1 MCSKYFAGG
10 KRVKKAVSIILWIFS
25 VVLLLMALA
34 LLVTSLLSCAMML
47 ACAVLI
53 NPLFH
58 EHVPIKKGLT
68 ALLTIGLFIAA
79 FAVLPTQP
87 ETVPL
92 RATEVSEEI
101 LQVTTEPVAPK
112 SILRE
117 LPAEATPLEETSV
130 PLKTELQSP
139 IPTVRPTVAPTAT
152 PTETPTMTPT
162 AIPTA
167 TPTQKPTPS
176 PTPTPLTKAAP
187 ITLSTEITIIDY
199 SESVSR
205 GSYAFIKIQGAPNTD
220 YDCEVEY
227 KSGMSEASGLGVKR
241 SDGNGYVS
249 WKWKVGTRTSLD
261 YTPTIYVSGGGDS
274 ISVDFDVTK

>member
-1 MCSKYFAGG
+1 M
-10 KRVKKAVSIILWIFS
+10 KKAVSIILWIFS

-34 LLVTSLLSCAMML
+34 LLVTSLLSCVMML
-47 ACAVLI
+47 SCAVLI

-68 ALLTIGLFIAA
+68 VLLIIGLFITA

-101 LQVTTEPVAPK
+101 LQATTEPVSPK

-117 LPAEATPLEETSV
+117 LPAEATPLDETIV
-130 PLKTELQSP
+130 PLKAELLSP
-139 IPTVRPTVAPTAT
+139 TPTVIPTITPTAT
-152 PTETPTMTPT
+152 PTATPTMTPT
-162 AIPTA
+162 ATPTA
-167 TPTQKPTPS
+167 TPTQKPTP
-176 PTPTPLTKAAP
+176 TATPLTKAAP
-187 ITLSTEITIIDY
+187 VTRSTEITIIDY

-227 KSGMSEASGLGVKR
+227 KSGMSEASGLGVKQ
-241 SDGNGYVS
+241 SDSNGYVS

-261 YTPTIYVSGGGDS
+261 YTPTIYVGGGGDS

>member
-1 MCSKYFAGG
+1 MCLKYFAGG

-25 VVLLLMALA
+25 VILLLMALA
-34 LLVTSLLSCAMML
+34 LLVTSLLSCAMVL

-79 FAVLPTQP
+79 FSVLPTQP
-87 ETVPL
+87 ETEPL

-112 SILRE
+112 NILRE

-130 PLKTELQSP
+130 PLKTELLSP
-139 IPTVRPTVAPTAT
+139 TPTVIPTAT
-152 PTETPTMTPT
+152 PTATPTMTPT
-162 AIPTA
+162 ATPTA
-167 TPTQKPTPS
+167 TPTQKPTP
-176 PTPTPLTKAAP
+176 TPTPLTKAAP
-187 ITLSTEITIIDY
+187 VTRSTEITIIDY

-227 KSGMSEASGLGVKR
+227 KSGMSEASGLGVKQ
-241 SDGNGYVS
+241 SDSNGYVS

-274 ISVDFDVTK
+274 ISVVFDVTK

>member
-1 MCSKYFAGG
+1 
-10 KRVKKAVSIILWIFS
+10 VKKAVSIILWIFS

-58 EHVPIKKGLT
+58 EHVQIKKGLT

-117 LPAEATPLEETSV
+117 LPAEATPLDETSV
-130 PLKTELQSP
+130 PLRTELLSP
-139 IPTVRPTVAPTAT
+139 TPTVIPTVTSTAT
-152 PTETPTMTPT
+152 PTATLT
-162 AIPTA
+162 ATATPTA
-167 TPTQKPTPS
+167 TPTQKPTP
-176 PTPTPLTKAAP
+176 TATPLTKAAP
-187 ITLSTEITIIDY
+187 VTRSTEITIIDY

-227 KSGMSEASGLGVKR
+227 KSGMSEASGLGVKQ

-249 WKWKVGTRTSLD
+249 WKWKVGTRTSLV

>member
-1 MCSKYFAGG
+1 M
-10 KRVKKAVSIILWIFS
+10 KKAVSIILWIFS
-25 VVLLLMALA
+25 AVLLLMALS
-34 LLVTSLLSCAMML
+34 LLVTCLLSCAMML

-58 EHVPIKKGLT
+58 EHVQIKKGLT

-117 LPAEATPLEETSV
+117 LPAEATPLDETIV
-130 PLKTELQSP
+130 PLKTELLSP
-139 IPTVRPTVAPTAT
+139 TPTVRTTVAPTAT
-152 PTETPTMTPT
+152 PTETPTAT
-162 AIPTA
+162 PTA
-167 TPTQKPTPS
+167 TPTQKPTP
-176 PTPTPLTKAAP
+176 LTKAAP
-187 ITLSTEITIIDY
+187 ITRSTEITIIDY

-205 GSYAFIKIQGAPNTD
+205 GSYAFIKIKGAPNTD

-241 SDGNGYVS
+241 SDSNGYVS

>member
-1 MCSKYFAGG
+1 M
-10 KRVKKAVSIILWIFS
+10 KKAVSIILWIFS

-34 LLVTSLLSCAMML
+34 LLVTSLLSCALML

-58 EHVPIKKGLT
+58 EHVQNKKGLT

-117 LPAEATPLEETSV
+117 LPAEATPLDETSV
-130 PLKTELQSP
+130 PLKTEFLSP
-139 IPTVRPTVAPTAT
+139 TPTVIPTVTPTAT
-152 PTETPTMTPT
+152 PTATPTMTPT
-162 AIPTA
+162 ATPTA
-167 TPTQKPTPS
+167 TPTQKPTP
-176 PTPTPLTKAAP
+176 TPTPLTKAAP
-187 ITLSTEITIIDY
+187 VTRSIEITIIDY

-227 KSGMSEASGLGVKR
+227 KSGMSEASGLGVKQ

-261 YTPTIYVSGGGDS
+261 YTPTIYISGGGDS